1 MVFYFLH
8 LYLYVNIRF
17 LRISFF
23 IKRIKIAIFFS
34 DYSLLKNV
42 YLSAKQRDNL
52 LNDLGHPS
60 ILLYI
65 DRS

>member
-8 LYLYVNIRF
+8 LYLYVNIIF

-23 IKRIKIAIFFS
+23 IKIIKIAIIFFR
-34 DYSLLKNV
+34 LIIIKNV

-52 LNDLGHPS
+52 PNNLGHPS

-65 DRS
+65 DGS

>member
-23 IKRIKIAIFFS
+23 IKRIKIQLFFS

-42 YLSAKQRDNL
+42 YFSAKQRDNF
-52 LNDLGHPS
+52 LNDLGHQAYS
-60 ILLYI
+60 CI
-65 DRS
+65 